1 MASGIDFVQLI
12 ISAVAFIILYFL
24 MLLLLSSGYRLEKK
38 GSRNSLIIAG
48 VSGGVFFV
56 LSLIKLFI
64 PQMGY
69 SGDLIFSV
77 VGGLIILGAMTYM
90 TLRIFQISFWNS
102 FYFSINHSNFLF
114 SKGSLFIS
122 IKDVYP

>member
-90 TLRIFQISFWNS
+90 TLRIFQISFWKS
-102 FYFSINHSNFLF
+102 LGFSLVSCVLLYVSGMLIGIVLSAW
-114 SKGSLFIS
+114 G
-122 IKDVYP
+122 